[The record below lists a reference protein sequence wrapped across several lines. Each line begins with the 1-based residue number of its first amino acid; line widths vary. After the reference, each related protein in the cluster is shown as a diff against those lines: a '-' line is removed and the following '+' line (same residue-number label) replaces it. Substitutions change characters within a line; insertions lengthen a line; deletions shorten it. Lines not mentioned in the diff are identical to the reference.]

1 MFPSVYVIKYQPYN
15 AISPDLCLEI
25 KKLGVRE
32 IVSAL
37 RGQPG
42 NTDFEAMSTETI
54 ISESHP
60 KLEEISLHE
69 KNLNL
74 GNEILNAPNHIL
86 EDHSSVLHIFVIKA
100 VNS

>member
-25 KKLGVRE
+25 KKHGVRE

-42 NTDFEAMSTETI
+42 NTDFKAMSTETI

-69 KNLNL
+69 KN
-74 GNEILNAPNHIL
+74 
-86 EDHSSVLHIFVIKA
+86 
-100 VNS
+100 